1 MIRAT
6 ENSVGRGLVGVRLSA
21 IAIAALGLAV
31 MVPAVYAASASP
43 VKGATYSGSVGP
55 GYPLSFR
62 VSANGRSVDSLA
74 AGSEPE
80 CVPGPVSAP
89 VYHFPTMA
97 IKGDSFSGDTSKT
110 GPTQSMTL
118 EITGHFAGKTVSG
131 KVVEKLKIKSL
142 PSCTNTL
149 TFTATAK

>member
-1 MIRAT
+1 MIQAIGD
-6 ENSVGRGLVGVRLSA
+6 NAGRRLVGVRRSA
-21 IAIAALGLAV
+21 VAIAALGLAA
-31 MVPAVYAASASP
+31 MAPAVYAASAGP
-43 VKGATYSGSVGP
+43 VKDATYSGSVGP

-80 CVPGPVSAP
+80 CVPGPATAP
-89 VYHFPTMA
+89 VYHFPKMA

-110 GPTQSMTL
+110 EPTQSLTL
-118 EITGHFAGKTVSG
+118 EITGHFAGKTASG
-131 KVVEKLKIKSL
+131 KIVEKLKIKSL
-142 PSCTNTL
+142 SSCTHTL